1 MTTAQACH
9 GDERA
14 IRDAMKAQDCHM
26 PTEPSHHMTLLD
38 LRETILWIQVT
49 EGKTEDLWEL
59 SLPANAEAGKMQSWT
74 SDPLYSLA
82 REASI

>member
-1 MTTAQACH
+1 MTTARACH
-9 GDERA
+9 GEERA
-14 IRDAMKAQDCHM
+14 IREAMKAQGCCM
-26 PTEPSHHMTLLD
+26 TTEPTYHLTLD
-38 LRETILWIQVT
+38 LRGTILWIQVT

-59 SLPANAEAGKMQSWT
+59 SLPAKAEAGEMQSWT